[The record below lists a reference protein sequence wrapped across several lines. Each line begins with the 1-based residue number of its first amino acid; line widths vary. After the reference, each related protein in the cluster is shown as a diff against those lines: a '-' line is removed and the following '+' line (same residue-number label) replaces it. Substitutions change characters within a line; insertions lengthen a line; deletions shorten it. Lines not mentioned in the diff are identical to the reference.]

1 MSKVSHN
8 GPRKVV
14 LARGNVFNRDTD
26 CSSTFVHIYLMIQ
39 RQLHVS
45 NACQNKTFIKKF
57 VIRVI
62 SYLLD
67 GLVFFCAHLGLKPI
81 EVNPNL
87 VFFFLYQAVKKCECH
102 QISKRNQRLCSF
114 VFVNN
119 IYYFYLRN
127 ILLLRFTMFGS
138 SLSPVVGI
146 RMHVLYMFCFCLFG
160 HSGVKYVWTI

>member
-14 LARGNVFNRDTD
+14 LARGNAFNRDTD

-39 RQLHVS
+39 RRLHVS

-81 EVNPNL
+81 EVNPTSSS
-87 VFFFLYQAVKKCECH
+87 FFFIKLSKSVKFTKYQPETRNYADLYLLKLFFLAH
-102 QISKRNQRLCSF
+102 LAAFAITWRPSF
-114 VFVNN
+114 VRPSVVRHKLSHLN
-119 IYYFYLRN
+119 
-127 ILLLRFTMFGS
+127 LLL
-138 SLSPVVGI
+138 
-146 RMHVLYMFCFCLFG
+146 
-160 HSGVKYVWTI
+160 